1 MTEIIWSS
9 DLCTCVSLSKKFMPE
24 SHAIHFI
31 KSIVRLLYSL
41 ALQLQVA
48 GINHQA
54 NTLLFGMFGGYF
66 IHYNIS
72 VSNPQLSDWVC
83 VRADLVE

>member
-9 DLCTCVSLSKKFMPE
+9 DLCTCVSLSKKFMQE
-24 SHAIHFI
+24 SHVIHFI
-31 KSIVRLLYSL
+31 ELIIKLLYSL